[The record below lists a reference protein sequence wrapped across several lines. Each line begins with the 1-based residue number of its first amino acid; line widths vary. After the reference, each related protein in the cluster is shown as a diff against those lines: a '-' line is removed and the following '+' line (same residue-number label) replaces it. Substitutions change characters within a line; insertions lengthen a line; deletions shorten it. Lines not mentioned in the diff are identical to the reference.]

1 MEDFIDYKTALL
13 AKEKGL
19 DLESNYFK
27 EQEEGQPDYDDSCD
41 NWNLYD
47 GYCTIITKNNLQKW
61 LREKHKIHVQIVYE
75 RGFWKYVL
83 HKLPSDKDIEFANS
97 GECQDGDLWLDA
109 EIVNNEWYLQEST
122 SYEDALEKGLF
133 HSLQIVSETVA

>member
-19 DLESNYFK
+19 DLESNYFR
-27 EQEEGQPDYDDSCD
+27 EQEEGQPDYDDSCE

-61 LREKHKIHVQIVYE
+61 LREKHNFHIVVNVGLPHKWDKIGYYSNVIKFGKHHKNKYRSEFFKTYE
-75 RGFWKYVL
+75 
-83 HKLPSDKDIEFANS
+83 E
-97 GECQDGDLWLDA
+97 
-109 EIVNNEWYLQEST
+109 
-122 SYEDALEKGLF
+122 ALEVGL
-133 HSLQIVSETVA
+133 HECLQMVSETVA

>member
-19 DLESNYFK
+19 DLDSNYFK
-27 EQEEGQPDYDDSCD
+27 EQEEGQHSYDDSCE

-61 LREKHKIHVQIVYE
+61 LREKHSIHVQIVYE

-83 HKLPSDKDIEFANS
+83 HKLPSYKNIEFVNS

-109 EIVNNEWYLQEST
+109 EIVNNEWYLQKST
-122 SYEDALEKGLF
+122 SYEDALKKGLL
-133 HSLQIVSETVA
+133 HSLQIVSETIA